1 MDVARIAGNVLSVL
15 TAENRHQA
23 LLDRALIALEEW
35 ITANRGMIEA
45 KFSEASKY
53 TPSFVDAYIVN
64 KFAAGVIALLH
75 EVAHNP
81 EHEIRRQFDLATQE
95 FIHNLKTSAQYREQG
110 EVIKH
115 DFIEHIK
122 REEYYRIVWNDIR
135 ERLTAD
141 LANEQSL
148 VRTNVAEALAKLGSG
163 LRDDAAL
170 QAKLNGWLMK
180 AIEALLL
187 QHRHQVS
194 RLITDVV
201 KGWDALEVGQKI
213 ELEVGKDL
221 QYIRINGTL
230 VGGTVGVLL
239 HAATGIM

>member
-1 MDVARIAGNVLSVL
+1 
-15 TAENRHQA
+15 
-23 LLDRALIALEEW
+23 LIAVEEW

-45 KFSEASKY
+45 KFSDASKY

-81 EHEIRRQFDLATQE
+81 EHEIRRQFDQAAAE
-95 FIHNLKTSAQYREQG
+95 FIHNLKTSPQYREQG
-110 EVIKH
+110 EVLKQ
-115 DFIEHIK
+115 DFMEHIK
-122 REEYYRIVWNDIR
+122 REEYYRMVWNDIR
-135 ERLTAD
+135 QRLTAD
-141 LANEQSL
+141 LANERSL
-148 VRTNVAEALAKLGSG
+148 LRASAAEALLKLGSG

-170 QAKLNGWLMK
+170 QAKLNGWLLK

-194 RLITDVV
+194 RLITEVV
-201 KGWDALEVGQKI
+201 KGWDAREVGKKI

-239 HAATGIM
+239 HVATGIM